1 MNVID
6 ILNKLGW
13 DILSFN
19 NGVYKVR
26 MTHERIKR
34 EKKKIETGEINYIE
48 EFDPLTKTFN
58 ICVEE
63 VCFNKLGNLFVAFS
77 EVDSSDGSFDCFE
90 YRNMSYDELY

>member
-19 NGVYKVR
+19 NSIYKVR

-34 EKKKIETGEINYIE
+34 EQKKNEAGEINYIE
-48 EFDPLTKTFN
+48 GFDPLTKTFD

-63 VCFNKLGNLFVAFS
+63 VCFNNFVNLFVSFS
-77 EVDSSDGSFDCFE
+77 EVGSSYSSFD
-90 YRNMSYDELY
+90 